1 MSGQGQDDL
10 SKMAWS
16 AIRAAQKASPD
27 DTARRQCLEYLLTTY
42 REPVKALVRAWGIRD
57 DNKVED
63 RVQEYFTRFLEKGWL
78 DQLDQARGSF
88 RGFLRVSVRH
98 FLLNEHDKSARRPAQ
113 VPIGKTDDST
123 VGTVPQLASSAP
135 GPEEEYD
142 RCWARTLMAQAV
154 AEFQKKCESGKRT
167 HYHAVFERHVLN
179 PEAHGDPTYRQTAE
193 ALGIAETDVANCLH
207 RSKILFAEIVR
218 NLIRQTVSA
227 DGDIEQEI
235 AELQRYFR

>member
-1 MSGQGQDDL
+1 MGGQGQDDL
-10 SKMAWS
+10 SRIAWS

-27 DTARRQCLEYLLTTY
+27 DTVRRQCLEYLLTTY

-57 DNKVED
+57 ENKVED

-98 FLLNEHDKSARRPAQ
+98 FLLNEHDKSARRPLQ
-113 VPIGKTDDST
+113 VPIGRSDDST
-123 VGTVPQLASSAP
+123 SGLAPQLASAAP

-154 AEFQKKCESGKRT
+154 AEFERRCEAGTRAN
-167 HYHAVFERHVLN
+167 YHAVFDRHVLN
-179 PEAHGDPTYRQTAE
+179 PESYGEPTYRETAA

-207 RSKILFAEIVR
+207 RSKLLFAEVVR
-218 NLIRQTVSA
+218 AIIRQTVATES
-227 DGDIEQEI
+227 DVEREI
-235 AELQRYFR
+235 ADLQRYFG